1 MATRFPVSSIAGDM
15 ISLRSAMDR
24 LFNESYIPNQNAGEG
39 RGTMPLDVYATENE
53 VVVLAAVPG
62 LNPDDI
68 RVTVEKNTLTLSGTI
83 PNVAEA
89 NDTKNASWYL
99 HELPYGTFERSLTL
113 PLELD
118 ANRAEATF
126 ENGMLRL
133 TLPKAE
139 TEKPKQ
145 IKVKVGGSRQISEQV
160 DVETGE

>member
-1 MATRFPVSSIAGDM
+1 MAARYPVSSIAGDM

-24 LFNESYIPNQNAGEG
+24 LFNESFIPNQNAGDG
-39 RGTMPLDVYATENE
+39 RGMMPLDVYATENE
-53 VVVLAAVPG
+53 VVVIAAVPG

-68 RVTVEKNTLTLSGTI
+68 RITVEKNTLTLSGTI

-89 NDTKNASWYL
+89 EDTKNASWYL

-145 IKVKVGGSRQISEQV
+145 IKVKVGGSVSNTEP
-160 DVETGE
+160 VEIESGQ

>member
-1 MATRFPVSSIAGDM
+1 MAARYPVSSIAGDM

-24 LFNESYIPNQNAGEG
+24 LFNESFIPNQNAGDG
-39 RGTMPLDVYATENE
+39 RGMMPLDVYATENE
-53 VVVLAAVPG
+53 IVVIAAVPG

-68 RVTVEKNTLTLSGTI
+68 RITVEKNTLTLSGTI

-89 NDTKNASWYL
+89 EDTKNASWYL

-145 IKVKVGGSRQISEQV
+145 IKVKVGGSGSSTEP
-160 DVETGE
+160 VEIESGQ

>member
-24 LFNESYIPNQNAGEG
+24 LFNESFIPNQNAGDG
-39 RGTMPLDVYATENE
+39 RGMLPLDVYATENE
-53 VVVLAAVPG
+53 VVVIAAVPG
-62 LNPDDI
+62 LNPDDLRI
-68 RVTVEKNTLTLSGTI
+68 TVEKNTLTLSGSI

-89 NDTKNASWYL
+89 EDTRNASWYL
-99 HELPYGTFERSLTL
+99 HELPYGNFERSLTL
-113 PLELD
+113 PLEFD

-139 TEKPKQ
+139 NEKPKQ
-145 IKVKVGGSRQISEQV
+145 IKVKVGGSGSASEPVQIES
-160 DVETGE
+160 GE